1 MEEKHHVEHKEG
13 AHHHTEHKEGTH
25 HHTEHKHHAKKH
37 VKVKKAAVWMSISAI
52 LAVLLIIS
60 IVTGG
65 FKGGGKTLS
74 SQEAAEKALVYINN
88 NLLQPGTSA
97 GVNGIEDKGSLY
109 NIKLDIGGQEY
120 DSYITKDGGLLF
132 PSAFNLEEAVER
144 TEQPA
149 EQAPPPADLE
159 KSDKPEVQL
168 FIMSHCPFGTQAEKG
183 IIPVAELLGDN
194 IDFEIKFVNYAM
206 HGETE
211 VNEQLSQYCIKAEQN
226 TKFLPYLKCFLEAG
240 DSASCLAEIKVDAT
254 KLASCVEK
262 TDTEFKI
269 TENLENPTGRYPAFL
284 IDDEKNNEYGVRG
297 SPTLVI
303 NDAVVNSARSPS
315 AFLATICS
323 AFNDAPEECDE
334 VLSNANP
341 SSGFG
346 YSEEA
351 GSATAAQCG

>member
-13 AHHHTEHKEGTH
+13 THHTE
-25 HHTEHKHHAKKH
+25 HHAKKH
-37 VKVKKAAVWMSISAI
+37 VKVKKTAMWMGVSAV
-52 LAVLLIIS
+52 LAVLLVIS

-97 GVNGIEDKGSLY
+97 GVNGIEDKGDLY

-120 DSYITKDGGLLF
+120 DSYVTKDGGLLF
-132 PSAFNLEEAVER
+132 PSAFDLSEEVEKA
-144 TEQPA
+144 EQPA
-149 EQAPPPADLE
+149 EQTPPPPADVE

-168 FIMSHCPFGTQAEKG
+168 FVMSHCPFGTQAEKG
-183 IIPVAELLGDN
+183 IIPVAELLKDK

-206 HGETE
+206 HGEKE
-211 VNEQLSQYCIKAEQN
+211 VTEQLNQHCIKAEQN
-226 TKFLPYLKCFLEAG
+226 AKFLPYLKCFLKEG
-240 DSASCLAEIKVDAT
+240 DGESCLTETKVDKA
-254 KLASCVEK
+254 KLKICTDK
-262 TDTEFKI
+262 TDTEFKVL
-269 TENLENPTGRYPAFL
+269 ENLENPTGSYPAFL
-284 IDDEKNNEYGVRG
+284 INDEECTEYGVRG

-303 NDAVVNSARSPS
+303 NGGSVSSARSP
-315 AFLATICS
+315 AAYLATICS

-334 VLSNANP
+334 ELSSANP

-346 YSEEA
+346 YSEG
-351 GSATAAQCG
+351 GSATAAQCN